1 MAIGVVGAAAP
12 EGTQW
17 YLNEETCY
25 WQLSVIISLQ
35 RARNMVSYEL
45 ELENLPNSSGV

>member
-1 MAIGVVGAAAP
+1 MAIGVVGTFAP

-25 WQLSVIISLQ
+25 WQLLFIILLQ
-35 RARNMVSYEL
+35 KARNMVSYEL
-45 ELENLPNSSGV
+45 EVENLPNSSGV